1 MSHTSPRCYLAGPIK
16 GCSYDG
22 ATDWRDK
29 ACSLLSSGRSDRRIQ
44 GMSPMRGKSYLK
56 GHAAVGQDELLKDSY
71 EQYPLSTN
79 AAILCR
85 DHRDCTTCDAIIVN
99 LLGAKRVSIGTVME
113 IAWGMHARV
122 PVIVIIEKDGS
133 NVHEHGLMLQACN
146 FRVSTL
152 EEAVGVAK
160 AVLLP

>member
-1 MSHTSPRCYLAGPIK
+1 MSHSAPRVYLAGPIK

-22 ATDWRDK
+22 ATDWRDD
-29 ACSLLSSGRSDRRIQ
+29 ARRSLRTAGIE
-44 GMSPMRGKSYLK
+44 GMSPMRGKDYLK
-56 GHAAVGQDELLKDSY
+56 GHAKVGQDELLKDSY
-71 EQYPLSTN
+71 DQYPLSTN

-85 DHRDCTTCDAIIVN
+85 DHRDCTTCDAVIVY

-113 IAWGMHARV
+113 VAWSHHARV
-122 PVIVIIEKDGS
+122 PVIVVIEKDGS

-146 FRVSTL
+146 FRVDNL
-152 EEAVGVAK
+152 AEAVAVAK